1 MLLKKAVTK
10 FKTAITDGES
20 STGNDSVAGGGGN
33 RNYSALSNKSGLR
46 ERVLNGG
53 GGVNVAI
60 DNPGYNAFFILI
72 RGQLVTRLSYYIFH
86 PRRNL
91 CSTFCR
97 SSYKNSNNNSE
108 STRAGA
114 PQMPPSLKA
123 ASAIADSPLSPT
135 RAGMSSGDVAVKVA
149 ILSNLI

>member
-1 MLLKKAVTK
+1 MLKKAVTK

-60 DNPGYNAFFILI
+60 DNPGYTFNAFFIRI
-72 RGQLVTRLSYYIFH
+72 RGQLVKRLSYYIFH
-86 PRRNL
+86 PRRKL
-91 CSTFCR
+91 MLHVLQVFLQ
-97 SSYKNSNNNSE
+97 E
-108 STRAGA
+108 
-114 PQMPPSLKA
+114 
-123 ASAIADSPLSPT
+123 
-135 RAGMSSGDVAVKVA
+135 
-149 ILSNLI
+149 

>member
-60 DNPGYNAFFILI
+60 DNPGYNEFFIRI
-72 RGQLVTRLSYYIFH
+72 RGQLVKRLSYYIFH
-86 PRRNL
+86 PRRKL
-91 CSTFCR
+91 MLHVLQVFLQ
-97 SSYKNSNNNSE
+97 E
-108 STRAGA
+108 
-114 PQMPPSLKA
+114 
-123 ASAIADSPLSPT
+123 
-135 RAGMSSGDVAVKVA
+135 
-149 ILSNLI
+149 

>member
-1 MLLKKAVTK
+1 MILATSRPLDILQVMLLKKAVTK

-60 DNPGYNAFFILI
+60 DNPGYTYLMHFSFAY
-72 RGQLVTRLSYYIFH
+72 V
-86 PRRNL
+86 
-91 CSTFCR
+91 
-97 SSYKNSNNNSE
+97 
-108 STRAGA
+108 
-114 PQMPPSLKA
+114 
-123 ASAIADSPLSPT
+123 DS
-135 RAGMSSGDVAVKVA
+135 
-149 ILSNLI
+149 